1 VASLASTAMETFIVR
16 VWTPGDG
23 ERPEGMRGT
32 AVHLGT
38 GEEITFSDPR
48 RLIAFL
54 GEKVG
59 SDGGPAAAPASV
71 ESGDQG

>member
-1 VASLASTAMETFIVR
+1 VVR

-32 AVHLGT
+32 AIHLGT
-38 GEEITFSDPR
+38 GREIRFSDPQ

-54 GEKVG
+54 DEEVSAG
-59 SDGGPAAAPASV
+59 DGPASAPTSG
-71 ESGDQG
+71 EGGDQV